1 MFRLIRNRRPYVA
14 FFISSYSRF
23 GGTLQYGWAS
33 SCLFTSKYGAS
44 FCMMISS
51 FSIIWQKL
59 GRALGSSF
67 QHSVINSYLSK
78 TVKNKPIYNSLK
90 LAPQWS
96 CFCLGNTTT
105 LPSPCTVSFQS
116 CLGQCISA
124 TYPRKN
130 LSDHLTRNASAWRYK
145 AQGRTAKYNPCQ
157 SAVIEGKL
165 RGKDC
170 GWMRNGQ
177 RWELYKLLAQD
188 QPHLSC
194 LRHFRGL
201 LEYMELKK
209 TKLVLYSNTL
219 KSVIELILRS

>member
-1 MFRLIRNRRPYVA
+1 MLRLIRNRRPYNVA

-78 TVKNKPIYNSLK
+78 TVKNNRFIILSNQLLSGHVFVQEIQQPCIVSV
-90 LAPQWS
+90 Q
-96 CFCLGNTTT
+96 CL
-105 LPSPCTVSFQS
+105 SPQS

-130 LSDHLTRNASAWRYK
+130 LSDHLTRNASAWRNK
-145 AQGRTAKYNPCQ
+145 AQGRTAKNNPCQ
-157 SAVIEGKL
+157 SVVIEGKL

-177 RWELYKLLAQD
+177 RW
-188 QPHLSC
+188 
-194 LRHFRGL
+194 
-201 LEYMELKK
+201 
-209 TKLVLYSNTL
+209 
-219 KSVIELILRS
+219 